1 MNRIEERRAQQAQR
15 APDVDDTR
23 PDLANAEPTA
33 AFARL
38 FDAHARALHGYLA
51 GRVGVDIA
59 DDLVAETFL
68 VALRRRASYDPE
80 QSPIRGWLYGI
91 ATNLARNH
99 VRTEIRGYRASARV
113 HALREA
119 GVEHD
124 AQIVDRL
131 DAQRSARHLA
141 DGLASLTEQER
152 DVLLLTSWAGLEPIE
167 VAAAL
172 GVPASTVRS
181 RLHRVRHKLQAHL
194 RTAQE
199 ENRDD

>member
-1 MNRIEERRAQQAQR
+1 VNRIEERRAQQAQR

-38 FDAHARALHGYLA
+38 FDTYARALHGYLA

-80 QSPIRGWLYGI
+80 QSPVRGWLYGI

-131 DAQRSARHLA
+131 DAQRSSRHLA

-167 VAAAL
+167 VATAL
-172 GVPASTVRS
+172 GMPASTVRS

>member
-38 FDAHARALHGYLA
+38 FDTYARALHGYLA

-80 QSPIRGWLYGI
+80 QSPVRGWLYGI

-124 AQIVDRL
+124 AQTVDRL
-131 DAQRSARHLA
+131 DAQRSSRHLA